1 MKPFRCGAIVLVLL
15 ASAHCRLGAGE
26 GGSFQGAISI
36 TPEFVDQL
44 VAEGRANS
52 PALQAAAAQIQSAAA
67 AVAAV
72 RTWEDPTATIGL
84 SASTARGFR
93 SSEDGNLSY
102 GVDQKLPLYGRSD
115 LMRKV
120 AAADASRAQYAADFE
135 AQNLRLELQVALIR
149 LAISSREED
158 IVRQDLVWLDAT
170 LAAVDH
176 RYRVGEA
183 SQVDWLKIQTVRA
196 TEGDDLKNRQTE
208 CDHNT
213 FALNRLLNRDSH
225 AAWPRVAVPSLQ
237 PNLTYTPALVEAAI
251 ATEPRLNV
259 MRQESASAQAAADL
273 TRRQRL
279 PDVSVGLEAW
289 NYTGD
294 WGLREGAMTV
304 SFSVPWFN
312 RGKYDEDWRRDQQ
325 RKRAS
330 ELAATDYELSVREE
344 LHQDVL
350 EADAARRQAVL
361 NRDQLIPLAQQ
372 ALASARTAWEHN
384 LGPFQDVLDAQRM
397 LLTDELG
404 QAHALAEQGTLLAQM
419 AFLTGSRD
427 IGTLVTLAGAP
438 VPDNDHPSS
447 EDAK

>member
-1 MKPFRCGAIVLVLL
+1 MKTFFCRIAFLIFL
-15 ASAHCRLGAGE
+15 AAARTGLGAGVD
-26 GGSFQGAISI
+26 SAHQAAVSI

-52 PALQAAAAQIQSAAA
+52 PALQAAAAQTQSAAA
-67 AVAAV
+67 AVSAV

-84 SASTARGFR
+84 SVSTARGFR

-102 GVDQKLPLYGRSD
+102 GVDQKLPLYGRPD
-115 LMRKV
+115 LMRRV
-120 AAADASRAQYAADFE
+120 AAADASRAQYAADLE
-135 AQNLRLELQVALIR
+135 AQNLRLDLQVALIR
-149 LAISSREED
+149 LAVSSREED

-213 FALNRLLNRDSH
+213 FALNRLLNRDPH
-225 AAWPRVAVPSLQ
+225 AVWPRVAVPSLQ
-237 PNLTYTPALVEAAI
+237 PMLTYTPALVEAAI
-251 ATEPRLNV
+251 ATEPRLKV
-259 MRQESASAQAAADL
+259 MRQESAAAQAAADL

-279 PDVSVGLEAW
+279 PDVSLGLEAW

-312 RGKYDEDWRRDQQ
+312 HGKYDDDWRRDRQ

-350 EADAARRQAVL
+350 DADAARRQAVL

-384 LGPFQDVLDAQRM
+384 LGPFQDILDAQRM
-397 LLTDELG
+397 LLTDQLA
-404 QAHALAEQGTLLAQM
+404 QAHALAEQGTLLAQI

-427 IGTLVTLAGAP
+427 VGALVTLAGAP
-438 VPDNDHPSS
+438 DPDHDHPST
-447 EDAK
+447 EDAQ